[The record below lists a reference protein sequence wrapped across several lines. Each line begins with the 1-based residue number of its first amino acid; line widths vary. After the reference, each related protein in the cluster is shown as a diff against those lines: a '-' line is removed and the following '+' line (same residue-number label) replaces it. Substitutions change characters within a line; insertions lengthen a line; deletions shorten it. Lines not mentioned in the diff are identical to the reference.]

1 MGRIGLGSPA
11 RQNWLYKIGDFR
23 DNRLSEMRK
32 VTIVCDGS
40 SLGNGTNGASAGAV
54 AILSYV
60 EKDGKTHNRAVGEYL
75 GHATNNQAEIIAAAI
90 GLEMLRYPCE
100 VEVITDSRYVVET
113 QSGRYREKKNHEYW
127 QRLREAAGRHK
138 VKWTW
143 TRGHDGHPVQ
153 ERCDKAAKK
162 IAASGEV
169 DAQMLE
175 AVVKTLPAA

>member
-1 MGRIGLGSPA
+1 
-11 RQNWLYKIGDFR
+11 
-23 DNRLSEMRK
+23 MRK

-40 SLGNGTNGASAGAV
+40 SLGNGTSGASAGAV
-54 AILSYV
+54 AILTYSD
-60 EKDGKTHNRAVGEYL
+60 KDGTRHNRAVGEYL

-90 GLEMLRYPCE
+90 GLETLRYPCE
-100 VEVITDSRYVVET
+100 VEIITDSRYVVET

-153 ERCDKAAKK
+153 ERCDEAARK
-162 IAASGEV
+162 IAAAGVV
-169 DAQMLE
+169 DDRILE
-175 AVVKTLPAA
+175 AIVGKLPPC